1 MDPNVS
7 IKPCVQCVLSGV
19 IIWNMVWEE
28 GQGVFLKQDDVFV
41 QYFLGDELELEQE
54 RCNRQDQQDHGITN
68 VYCLASSFGIWCGR
82 RVKVCFRSQMM
93 CLCNTFSETN
103 SS

>member
-41 QYFLGDELELEQE
+41 QYFFGDELELEQE
-54 RCNRQDQQDHGITN
+54 RCNR
-68 VYCLASSFGIWCGR
+68 
-82 RVKVCFRSQMM
+82 
-93 CLCNTFSETN
+93 
-103 SS
+103 